1 MKCGDPTTVATS
13 SPEGKNELKRD
24 CFACA
29 ATDKA
34 LTRGAKLSKGIK
46 RPFED
51 EREMARIKADQAL
64 KKRVKHMSPAERKAW
79 YKTEKDKRASEERCL
94 RRVFK
99 DPVGFFDNVN
109 SHRKEDSEVDHWW
122 TCKDW
127 CEREMNLKLA
137 ATYEEAPQQ

>member
-1 MKCGDPTTVATS
+1 M
-13 SPEGKNELKRD
+13 
-24 CFACA
+24 
-29 ATDKA
+29 
-34 LTRGAKLSKGIK
+34 SKGIK

-51 EREMARIKADQAL
+51 EREMARIKANQEL

-79 YKTEKDKRASEERCL
+79 YKTEKDNRASEERCL

-99 DPVGFFDNVN
+99 DPVGYIDNVK
-109 SHRKEDSEVDHWW
+109 SHRKEDAEVDHWW

-137 ATYEEAPQQ
+137 ATYDEALQQQKTNKLIKIKRRGKGEVPSRVREAWCLGEDDAGCTMLG